1 MPSESLTK
9 AIAKARQLSDA
20 DQERVGRELSRYV
33 DDLCAL
39 RADIEQGLRSLEA
52 GLGKEVDF
60 DDIIALAHARHA
72 RA

>member
-1 MPSESLTK
+1 MSSETLTR

-39 RADIEQGLRSLEA
+39 RGDIEQGLRSLDA
-52 GLGKEVDF
+52 GNGQEVDF
-60 DDIIALAHARHA
+60 EDIIARAHARHA
-72 RA
+72 TS